1 MARES
6 GKWAFIEGN
15 GGVIGKKKKKR
26 KGMPGNKKNK

>member
-15 GGVIGKKKKKR
+15 GGVIGKKKKKEER
-26 KGMPGNKKNK
+26 DAR